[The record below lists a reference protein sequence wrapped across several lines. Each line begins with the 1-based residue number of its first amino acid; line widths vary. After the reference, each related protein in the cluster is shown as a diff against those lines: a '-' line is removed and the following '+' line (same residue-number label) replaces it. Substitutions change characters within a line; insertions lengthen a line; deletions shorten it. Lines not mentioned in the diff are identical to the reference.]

1 MNNSSLCLLYQYIHK
16 IKINGNIEDSREFN
30 RSTIYKDVK
39 MYAASPWSSKTVE
52 GKIRN
57 ILITDGNSE
66 TSETSIRNTFVN
78 EMEMD
83 PEKEDMN
90 RIDLKQ
96 IHYIDG
102 YKETAAGFVGIR
114 SNK

>member
-16 IKINGNIEDSREFN
+16 IKINGKIEDSREFKK
-30 RSTIYKDVK
+30 STIYKDVK

-57 ILITDGNSE
+57 ILITDG
-66 TSETSIRNTFVN
+66 TKISETSIRNTFVN

-114 SNK
+114 SKK

>member
-1 MNNSSLCLLYQYIHK
+1 
-16 IKINGNIEDSREFN
+16 
-30 RSTIYKDVK
+30 

-57 ILITDGNSE
+57 ILITDG
-66 TSETSIRNTFVN
+66 TKISETSIRNTFVN

-114 SNK
+114 SKK